1 MEATE
6 RKIIEQLLETIKEKD
21 ATIRELKDEVIRFK
35 ISLPVTQPSI
45 WENPY
50 RWAAPYIITTGSG
63 YTYSGEGA
71 KITFEHKNEN
81 K

>member
-21 ATIRELKDEVIRFK
+21 ATIRELKDEVARLK
-35 ISLPVTQPSI
+35 ISLPVTQPSM

-50 RWAAPYIITTGSG
+50 SPPYTITTGSG